1 MLNADSDEI
10 ENCTVRRV
18 MGIFNVKLWKFCKAI
33 NNICATKQERRSK
46 TVDLVQRPGCSEF
59 AEYAFCRR
67 EIWFVYSIPNCSTLL
82 HSFKVH
88 SPFLL
93 LTCPVCW
100 PHLHFFSPP
109 WSPVRRP
116 LPNGTTSTY
125 EFEFDQKA
133 TRSSGWLARF
143 DSVVSQR
150 TRERKRERTLCG

>member
-1 MLNADSDEI
+1 MPCPVNRNTLSTTKFEEKLAQQASAVQHSVVKCTRILKTIMLNADSDEI

-93 LTCPVCW
+93 LTCPVC
-100 PHLHFFSPP
+100 
-109 WSPVRRP
+109 
-116 LPNGTTSTY
+116 
-125 EFEFDQKA
+125 
-133 TRSSGWLARF
+133 
-143 DSVVSQR
+143 
-150 TRERKRERTLCG
+150 